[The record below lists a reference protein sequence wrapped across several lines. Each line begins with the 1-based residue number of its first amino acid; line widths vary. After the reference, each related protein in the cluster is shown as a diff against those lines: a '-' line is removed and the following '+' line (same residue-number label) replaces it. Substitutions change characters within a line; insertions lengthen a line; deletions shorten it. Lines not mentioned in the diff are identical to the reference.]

1 MKTYYSLAVQ
11 WEKGDRFTPEFGDY
25 DFEVVNDEREDMIY
39 SYNLKGKQ
47 VRIIKT
53 QDSQSAIEQAI
64 AKLNSTLKGI
74 Q

>member
-25 DFEVVNDEREDMIY
+25 DFEVVSDEREDMIY
-39 SYNLKGKQ
+39 SYNLKAKQ

-53 QDSQSAIEQAI
+53 QDSQLAIEQAI
-64 AKLNSTLKGI
+64 SKLNSTLKGI
-74 Q
+74 K